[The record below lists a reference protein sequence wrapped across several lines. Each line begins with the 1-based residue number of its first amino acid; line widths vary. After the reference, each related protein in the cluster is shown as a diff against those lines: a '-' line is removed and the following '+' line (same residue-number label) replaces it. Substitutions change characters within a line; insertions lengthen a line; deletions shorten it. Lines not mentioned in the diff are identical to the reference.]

1 MNDNRLLKFKV
12 YHTSNEGSLLNGS
25 VIPVFDRKNIICVD
39 NHFCFNPQNIFI
51 NNILPSHE
59 KGFYLH
65 KSKETIMICI
75 SGEIEIIIQKDLD
88 FEEKYLL
95 KNSQE
100 FNQGIVINPGL
111 KFKLKNN
118 SREIVILLHICNEEW
133 I

>member
-1 MNDNRLLKFKV
+1 
-12 YHTSNEGSLLNGS
+12 
-25 VIPVFDRKNIICVD
+25 
-39 NHFCFNPQNIFI
+39 
-51 NNILPSHE
+51 
-59 KGFYLH
+59 
-65 KSKETIMICI
+65 MICI

-88 FEEKYLL
+88 LEEKYVL

>member
-1 MNDNRLLKFKV
+1 
-12 YHTSNEGSLLNGS
+12 
-25 VIPVFDRKNIICVD
+25 
-39 NHFCFNPQNIFI
+39 
-51 NNILPSHE
+51 
-59 KGFYLH
+59 
-65 KSKETIMICI
+65 MICI

>member
-39 NHFCFNPQNIFI
+39 NHFSFNPQNIFI
-51 NNILPSHE
+51 NNILPFHE

-65 KSKETIMICI
+65 KSKETIIICI
-75 SGEIEIIIQKDLD
+75 SGEIEIIIQKD

-95 KNSQE
+95 KNSHE
-100 FNQGIVINPGL
+100 FNHGIVIKPGL
-111 KFKLKNN
+111 KFKLNN
-118 SREIVILLHICNEEW
+118 SSQETVILLHICNEEW
-133 I
+133 M